1 MASIA
6 DFVVALTVD
15 KEGFNK
21 GIREAEAGLQSFGS
35 AALQVGAT
43 LAGAFSFKSLTV
55 DFSRQNLALDQVAK
69 KIGVTRDEV
78 YGLDQA
84 AQAFGANAGETT
96 RTLERLAD
104 IRAGL
109 LRGEAG
115 AIESVAKSGLSPDAI
130 LGAKNPYEAL
140 LNIAARYKTMSRD
153 QRLNLAKDLG
163 LSDAQM
169 DLLTQG
175 RDKVR
180 QLADEMVK
188 NRRHT
193 KDMADSA
200 RDFTQAWVELTNS
213 VGGAIDPLAKS
224 VTDLSTDFL
233 KFFTENT
240 SEGTKFRE
248 VIRLIADNVDK
259 VAVGLGVLVAGR
271 TAIGLVQLAAGLA
284 RVGTALAGIAVANPW
299 ILGLSALAGI
309 GYHLLSDSNVKTNSD
324 DLLGDTKE
332 KKLRTIELIGQGYS
346 QEEAADMVEEEFKN
360 RVQPSTLETMMPEGA
375 APNHEATK
383 GEAKGVLLNH
393 EAAKAQMEQ
402 KTAPKTSR
410 EEPKEKTRKPEK
422 KVEVK
427 SAPDGSKTM
436 TVNLVLDG
444 RVIDQRVFRI
454 MGNAI
459 REAKE
464 NSRRTTA
471 R

>member
-15 KEGFNK
+15 KDGFEK
-21 GIREAEAGLQSFGS
+21 GIKQAEAGLQNFSS
-35 AALQVGAT
+35 TALQVGAT
-43 LAGAFSFKSLTV
+43 LAGAFSFKAMTV
-55 DFSRQNLALDQVAK
+55 DFSKQNLALDQFAK
-69 KIGVTRDEV
+69 KVGVTRDEV

-109 LRGEAG
+109 IRGEAG

-140 LNIAARYKTMSRD
+140 LNIAERYKTMTRD
-153 QRLNLAKDLG
+153 QRINLAKDLG

-169 DLLTQG
+169 DMLSQG

-180 QLADEMVK
+180 KLADEMVK

-200 RDFTQAWVELTNS
+200 RDFTKAWVEMTNS
-213 VGGAIDPLAKS
+213 IGGAIDPLAKS
-224 VTDLSTDFL
+224 VTDLSADIMR
-233 KFFTENT
+233 FFTENT
-240 SEGTKFRE
+240 SEGTKFRDIIKE
-248 VIRLIADNVDK
+248 VAGHVNELAIV
-259 VAVGLGVLVAGR
+259 LGVLVAGR
-271 TAIGLVQLAAGLA
+271 TVAGLGQLAIGIGRIGKALGLL
-284 RVGTALAGIAVANPW
+284 RLANPW
-299 ILGLSALAGI
+299 ILGLTALAGL
-309 GYHLLSDSNVKTNSD
+309 GYHAFSEKTVKKNSD
-324 DLLGDTKE
+324 ELLGDTQE

-346 QEEAADMVEEEFKN
+346 EDEAYDMVEEEFKN
-360 RVQPSTLETMMPEGA
+360 RPQSPDVVTPPDVVATHDEA
-375 APNHEATK
+375 ATPPDVLPNHAE
-383 GEAKGVLLNH
+383 
-393 EAAKAQMEQ
+393 AKAQVEE
-402 KTAPKTSR
+402 KTAPKVSR
-410 EEPKEKTRKPEK
+410 EEPREKPKPKPEK
-422 KVEVK
+422 RVEVK

-454 MGNAI
+454 MGDAI
-459 REAKE
+459 KE
-464 NSRRTTA
+464 VKETSRRTTA